1 MAASTALALALPTA
15 PLAMANPAAQ
25 QLVPQAVASVAQ
37 STLSWVVAHKL
48 QAAASILLGVPLLAA
63 LEAGY
68 IVLKYRSQHG
78 SAPGPITPSHG
89 TVTVTVGDANVGVNA
104 DVSTEAVNDQTQF
117 TSVPA
122 HISGRTLDPLRLL
135 VIGDSL
141 AAGVGT
147 SASCTPV
154 LPESIATALS
164 RDLGGRTVQ
173 WTALGE
179 PGASAGWITRTLESL
194 QDTDGMEEK
203 DRYAQAIEAWIRKQL
218 MEEDDN
224 EATDPSPEP
233 APTVESE
240 IGQYDV
246 AVLLTGSNDLKFAV
260 LPWMFRQQ
268 KREEGTV
275 KDGDFAAELRNAI
288 DAVSRKMK
296 AGLSESID
304 RVLTSV
310 EGGIDAVRSTVEEAL
325 PEAVL
330 DRLLWSNM
338 TDGAVLRGGGGNE
351 AMPSEDRVN
360 ADADHDG
367 ESKVATTVASASAPQ
382 KSTGGD
388 QQQHRPL
395 VILPALPAKVL
406 PVSRTVPLRWIA
418 FPLLRVI
425 ENAKRKLSRL
435 YPDSILFVE
444 APGRIDFEAYMQER
458 GSIWNRR
465 QLEAHI
471 ERATDV
477 SPLECRQTLHL
488 MQEYS
493 DDDNRESP
501 EPFLSTDG
509 IHPNDFGYEFWGR
522 LIASSIVEEWA
533 ASGCDACASNG
544 DDADL
549 HVNGKQ
555 KI

>member
-1 MAASTALALALPTA
+1 MAAASTALALALPSA
-15 PLAMANPAAQ
+15 PLAMTNPAAQ
-25 QLVPQAVASVAQ
+25 QLIIPQAVASIAE
-37 STLSWVVAHKL
+37 STLSWVVAHKV
-48 QAAASILLGVPLLAA
+48 QAAASLLLGVPLLAA

-68 IVLKYRSQHG
+68 IVLKYRSEHG

-89 TVTVTVGDANVGVNA
+89 TVTVTVGDANVDA
-104 DVSTEAVNDQTQF
+104 AAVNDQTQF
-117 TSVPA
+117 ASVPA

-147 SASCTPV
+147 SKSCTPV

-173 WTALGE
+173 WTAFGE

-194 QDTDGMEEK
+194 QDTDEAADEK
-203 DRYAQAIEAWIRKQL
+203 DRYPQAIEAWIRKQL

-224 EATDPSPEP
+224 ETTHPLPEP
-233 APTVESE
+233 PVESE

-268 KREEGTV
+268 RQEEGTV

-288 DAVSRKMK
+288 EAVSRKMK

-304 RVLTSV
+304 RALTSV
-310 EGGIDAVRSTVEEAL
+310 EGGLEAVRSTVEEAL

-330 DRLLWSNM
+330 DRLLWSNI
-338 TDGAVLRGGGGNE
+338 TDGVALRGGDGNE
-351 AMPSEDRVN
+351 VITSKDRKNPNSDNN
-360 ADADHDG
+360 A
-367 ESKVATTVASASAPQ
+367 EPKVASVTSISQGRSASPEN
-382 KSTGGD
+382 STGWD
-388 QQQHRPL
+388 QRQQHRPL

-406 PVSRTVPLRWIA
+406 PLSRTVPLRWIA

-425 ENAKRKLSRL
+425 ENAKRQLSRL

-444 APGRIDFEAYMQER
+444 APGRIDFEEYMQEC

-465 QLEAHI
+465 QLETHI
-471 ERATDV
+471 ERAADA

-493 DDDNRESP
+493 DGDDRDSP
-501 EPFLSTDG
+501 EPFLATDG
-509 IHPNDFGYEFWGR
+509 IHPNDFGYDFWGR
-522 LIASSIVEEWA
+522 MIASSIVEEWA
-533 ASGCDACASNG
+533 ESGCDACASTN
-544 DDADL
+544 DAADERA
-549 HVNGKQ
+549 NEKQ